1 MSNENHDEQGVP
13 PAGSG
18 RVRCAIYARSATTP
32 NTESIQAQV
41 QECRDVAAS
50 KSWEI
55 LDQFIEVDE
64 GKSGST
70 LVGRTGLQTLV
81 TLAAGNP
88 RPFDCILLADSS
100 RLGRNYADVLRTV
113 DEMHKLGVSI
123 YIADAGRDSRDYS
136 FRNLVIQAALAD
148 EIDRLSQAPTVH
160 GCPCEGCKFRGVPPA
175 DSVIP

>member
-1 MSNENHDEQGVP
+1 M
-13 PAGSG
+13 
-18 RVRCAIYARSATTP
+18 
-32 NTESIQAQV
+32 
-41 QECRDVAAS
+41 
-50 KSWEI
+50 
-55 LDQFIEVDE
+55 DE

-136 FRNLVIQAALAD
+136 FRNLVIQAALV
-148 EIDRLSQAPTVH
+148 L
-160 GCPCEGCKFRGVPPA
+160 
-175 DSVIP
+175 